1 MSETYYQL
9 FLQADTIEKVCV
21 RVNNAFTSDTSSP
34 YYVSMEDIQDVFPQ
48 AIRFKLNGN
57 PVPFLIDLDGRRIEP
72 LRIAFYPD
80 DILEVITDTFT
91 NTSVVVSSPTN
102 KESNILSSQQILS
115 TSSSLLQSLDS
126 SRVAGESEQAK
137 MLKSDLARSLSTLEN
152 HIAVSNES
160 SQEMK
165 QVQIQITEVL
175 DRMVKMQLEAKE
187 KDDKMILMQDQLLD
201 LQNKTYERLA
211 ILQKHVHAILVQS
224 FELHEYPV
232 PRLFIILPVDKSKW
246 DPTRILENKF
256 RLHFL
261 CECGNHAMESSKNKE
276 RQIHLV
282 KHEGYEIKDSTEF
295 FKKYGKYILILMQA
309 LKTGMRSLDVSM
321 PHIPTLSGVGIDYSI
336 SYMEALSVDNPSLS
350 GITTIEDYEELGGAD
365 LRQLVKFLR
374 VNDQDGKLGNLYRI
388 TIESGHVIWV
398 CIEHYQAT
406 YEENEQKA
414 FTDIVKV
421 NGGEYDE
428 ELGRV
433 VISLGSRTMAQEFFH
448 ALVKARHVY
457 ELDVTFDWNCS
468 TSDLEALEK
477 ALRMST
483 VSILRLDLRHFQAS
497 VARKLL
503 PVSRH
508 HERITRIIEQ
518 KNMKVI
524 HIVLSKDFI
533 KHSGLQDKA
542 PHVSKL
548 SIEMNPQSIGP
559 SSFRALVHS
568 ITTNTSASILD
579 LGSSSIGS
587 KGAKEL
593 SEALKGNT
601 TLISLNLELN
611 SIGDAGAIALSKALE
626 TNTALKTLNL
636 ELNSIGNAGAIA
648 LSEAFKNNNTLT
660 TLNLE
665 LNSIGNTGALALS
678 KALSYNTSLTIYK

>member
-1 MSETYYQL
+1 MSEPQYQH
-9 FLQADTIEKVCV
+9 FFQADTIEKVCV
-21 RVNNAFTSDTSSP
+21 RANNAFTSDTSSS

-48 AIRFKLNGN
+48 AIRFKLKGN

-80 DILEVITDTFT
+80 DILEVITSTST
-91 NTSVVVSSPTN
+91 NTSVVAYSPTN
-102 KESNILSSQQILS
+102 NESNIQSSQQPIS
-115 TSSSLLQSLDS
+115 SPSSLLQSFNS
-126 SRVAGESEQAK
+126 PRVGESEQANI
-137 MLKSDLARSLSTLEN
+137 LESDLARSLSTLEN
-152 HIAVSNES
+152 HITVSNES
-160 SQEMK
+160 SQELK
-165 QVQIQITEVL
+165 QVQMKIAEVL
-175 DRMVKMQLEAKE
+175 DGLMKMQLEAKE
-187 KDDKMILMQDQLLD
+187 KDDKMILMQDQLFD
-201 LQNKTYERLA
+201 LQNKTLDRLA
-211 ILQKHVHAILVQS
+211 ILQKHVHAILVQN

-246 DPTRILENKF
+246 DSTRILENKF
-256 RLHFL
+256 RLRFL
-261 CECGNHAMESSKNKE
+261 CECGNHATESSKNKE
-276 RQIHLV
+276 RQIHLAN
-282 KHEGYEIKDSTEF
+282 HEGYEIKDSIEF

-321 PHIPTLSGVGIDYSI
+321 PHIPILPGVGIDYSI

-388 TIESGHVIWV
+388 TVESGHVIWV
-398 CIEHYQAT
+398 CNEHYRAT
-406 YEENEQKA
+406 CKENEQKA
-414 FTDIVKV
+414 FTDIVKA
-421 NGGEYDE
+421 NSGEYDE

-433 VISLGSRTMAQEFFH
+433 VISLGSRIMAQGFFH

-483 VSILRLDLRHFQAS
+483 VSILRLDIRHFQAS

-503 PVSRH
+503 PASRH
-508 HERITRIIEQ
+508 YERITRIIEQ

-542 PHVSKL
+542 PHVSEL
-548 SIEMNPQSIGP
+548 SIEMNPQSIG
-559 SSFRALVHS
+559 SNSFRALVHS
-568 ITTNTSASILD
+568 IETNTSASILD

-601 TLISLNLELN
+601 TLITLNLELN

-626 TNTALKTLNL
+626 TNTTLKTLNL
-636 ELNSIGNAGAIA
+636 ELNSIGDAGAVA
-648 LSEAFKNNNTLT
+648 LSEAFKNNTTLT

-678 KALSYNTSLTIYK
+678 KALSYSTSLTIYK